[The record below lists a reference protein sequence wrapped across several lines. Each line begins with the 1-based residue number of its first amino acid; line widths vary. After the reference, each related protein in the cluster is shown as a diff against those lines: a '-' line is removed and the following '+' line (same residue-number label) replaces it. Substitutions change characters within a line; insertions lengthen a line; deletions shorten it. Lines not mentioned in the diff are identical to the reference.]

1 MIKYKLL
8 KELPW
13 IEVWTVFTVDD
24 TKVRRK
30 DWYNSTN
37 YVNSYF
43 WKELLNKEWFEEIK
57 EVKSIYDLKDWDE
70 YFYINE
76 IYRVRDCEFNKIES
90 QHDLFFWNAFLTKE
104 EAETELKKRKAM
116 ANIKKWS
123 HDNDCR
129 HGWKYSQEWE
139 VDYWVIL
146 HENKLSWTD
155 DVFVKHPHKTY
166 YSSINKVE
174 QALKELEAEYKIL
187 FNIN

>member
-1 MIKYKLL
+1 MTKYKLL
-8 KELPW
+8 KELPG

-24 TKVRRK
+24 TKVRRN

-57 EVKSIYDLKDWDE
+57 EVKSIYELKEWDKY
-70 YFYINE
+70 YFINE
-76 IYRVRDCEFNKIES
+76 HCKIDNS
-90 QHDLFFWNAFLTKE
+90 SADIVNDRLYWNAFLTKE

-116 ANIKKWS
+116 ATIKKWS
-123 HDNDCR
+123 HDNDW
-129 HGWKYSQEWE
+129 GYEWKYSQEWE
-139 VDYWVIL
+139 VNYWVIL

-155 DVFVKHPHKTY
+155 DVFEKHPHKTY